1 MTRRILLKE
10 CHEEIACH
18 IKNPTKLYLCLNH
31 QPFSSFMMS
40 AFAFAYTRA
49 CMRVCVCGD
58 LCTTCMIM
66 VPHVYGINTCT
77 W

>member
-49 CMRVCVCGD
+49 CMRVCV
-58 LCTTCMIM
+58 
-66 VPHVYGINTCT
+66 